1 MHKKEKKKPMKNFVK
16 DDVEMSD
23 GEALEDDAE
32 EMCDKTSDKEEGDSV
47 LPLGLMTGKEDPD
60 CNPVSSQI
68 PDSSQ
73 SSEPTRRSS
82 R

>member
-1 MHKKEKKKPMKNFVK
+1 MHKKERKKPMKNFVK

-32 EMCDKTSDKEEGDSV
+32 MCDETSDEEEGDSV
-47 LPLGLMTGKEDPD
+47 LPLGLMTRKEDPD
-60 CNPVSSQI
+60 YNSVSSQI

>member
-1 MHKKEKKKPMKNFVK
+1 MKNFIK

-23 GEALEDDAE
+23 DEPLEVDAK
-32 EMCDKTSDKEEGDSV
+32 EMCDETSDDEEGGSV

-60 CNPVSSQI
+60 YNPVSSQI